1 MLVLASWNIGL
12 VVLVTRVVFLK
23 AGRCG
28 VDDRLGVFEV
38 RLAVKEIILG
48 VFEVVLRLW
57 RPDCTFL
64 GADPSVL
71 EAATHY
77 R

>member
-1 MLVLASWNIGL
+1 M
-12 VVLVTRVVFLK
+12 VTRVVFLK

-28 VDDRLGVFEV
+28 VDDRLGVFEF
-38 RLAVKEIILG
+38 RLAVKEMMLG
-48 VFEVVLRLW
+48 VFEVVSRLW
-57 RPDCTFL
+57 RPDCTFV

-71 EAATHY
+71 EAATHH

>member
-1 MLVLASWNIGL
+1 M
-12 VVLVTRVVFLK
+12 T
-23 AGRCG
+23 
-28 VDDRLGVFEV
+28 DLGVFEV
-38 RLAVKEIILG
+38 RLAAKEIRLG
-48 VFEVVLRLW
+48 VLEVVLRLW

-71 EAATHY
+71 EAATHH